1 MRFDSNKMRQARDRL
16 GLSMEMVGEK
26 ADVSKN
32 SVLRAEHGD
41 DIRPVTARRI
51 AQALGVEVAE
61 LVEELAVPRVKAP
74 LLPEDEQRRSALD
87 AVGSY
92 WSRRAE
98 THLQEVGDPNSPHF
112 SDVTRA
118 TLWLEMVQI
127 EARDYANWGVEHAA
141 LLMPREG
148 GLFDASSWGAA
159 LSIMGHLLTFHQV
172 VRGAERRIEAMHD
185 QPDELALRRLDR
197 ARQEFQESES
207 QFRELQ
213 AVGG

>member
-1 MRFDSNKMRQARDRL
+1 MRRARDRL

-26 ADVSKN
+26 AEVSKN

-51 AQALGVEVAE
+51 AQALGLDVAD
-61 LVEELAVPRVKAP
+61 LVEELAVPKVEAP
-74 LLPEDEQRRSALD
+74 LLPEDEQWRSALD

-92 WSRRAE
+92 WRRRAE
-98 THLQEVGDPNSPHF
+98 TLLQEVEDPNSAHF

-141 LLMPREG
+141 PLMPREG
-148 GLFDASSWGAA
+148 GLFDANSWRAV

-172 VRGAERRIEAMHD
+172 VREAERRVEAMHD
-185 QPDELALRRLDR
+185 QPDELTRRRLDR

-207 QFRELQ
+207 RLRELQ